1 MTRIMA
7 GLWAGVLAALVVGAS
22 VAAEPGGYDDA
33 EHAQRL
39 AAALQAK
46 VTELPVAAVN
56 TALNAVTFNTLVLT
70 DTRTVV
76 NGKSCYAFRF
86 RTPATPG
93 GLKWSFQLPPGL
105 ESWYICPAAGTMK
118 GFTTFTDKRLL
129 LDVEGVGKKG
139 DRFILQSLDESRLKR
154 DTEYIMWFQFGAAQ
168 PVSVTCS
175 LNVVAGER
183 VYVSDVFPYFWT
195 EEERAPVP
203 GR

>member
-1 MTRIMA
+1 
-7 GLWAGVLAALVVGAS
+7 
-22 VAAEPGGYDDA
+22 
-33 EHAQRL
+33 
-39 AAALQAK
+39 
-46 VTELPVAAVN
+46 
-56 TALNAVTFNTLVLT
+56 
-70 DTRTVV
+70 
-76 NGKSCYAFRF
+76 
-86 RTPATPG
+86 
-93 GLKWSFQLPPGL
+93 
-105 ESWYICPAAGTMK
+105 MK